1 MLKILVLLSTVFFTL
16 SANATQPTSSSIDL
30 LLSVTKTEKMLDSM
44 YFLVEKS
51 MNQYLAESLKDK
63 KLSPTQK
70 RLIDAAP
77 SKFTQVMREE
87 MSWEMMRPLYIQIY
101 QESFTQEEIDGL
113 IAFYKSPAGS
123 AFVEKMPVVMQKS
136 MSVMQSRMGPM
147 MEKMQAAMNQAIA
160 EAKAAK

>member
-30 LLSVTKTEKMLDSM
+30 LLSVTKTEKTLDSM

-51 MNQYLAESLKDK
+51 MHQYLAESLKDK
-63 KLSPTQK
+63 NLSPNQK

-123 AFVEKMPVVMQKS
+123 AFVEKMPVVMQKT